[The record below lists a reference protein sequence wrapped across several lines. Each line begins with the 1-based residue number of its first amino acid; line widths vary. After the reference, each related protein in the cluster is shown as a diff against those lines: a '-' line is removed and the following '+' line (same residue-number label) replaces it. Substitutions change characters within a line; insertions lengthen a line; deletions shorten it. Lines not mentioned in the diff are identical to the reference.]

1 MNELLERLKSQA
13 GLSHEQA
20 EKAVNVVAGF
30 LEERVSGEQLQSL
43 ASHLPGLSGFSD
55 KIPADAGDKLGGAL
69 RGFLSKKDD

>member
-43 ASHLPGLSGFSD
+43 ASHLPGLSGFAN
-55 KIPADAGDKLGGAL
+55 KIPDNAGDQLGGAL